1 MIPPLTV
8 LRRFDCVLAPT
19 KQAVLEADTKYGEQM
34 DTVHRYH
41 LENASGV
48 PFYNTSSLD
57 FAAAAQRPEHGV
69 AAFGHRCGRYSQ

>member
-1 MIPPLTV
+1 MILPLTV

-19 KQAVLEADTKYGEQM
+19 KQAVLEADTKHGDQI
-34 DTVHRYH
+34 DTVRRHH

-57 FAAAAQRPEHGV
+57 FAQLLNDSNMG
-69 AAFGHRCGRYSQ
+69 